1 MDPFSCP
8 YCLEPLTQADMEDR
22 TKTVFWF
29 EVPDDARYAHTVCWL
44 EDEIKPRP
52 HNSQEKYSIRRHENE
67 HWPTGNA

>member
-1 MDPFSCP
+1 
-8 YCLEPLTQADMEDR
+8 MEDR